1 MYNARMNKPTKST
14 LEEQVFLDLQRTADQ
29 LMYGF
34 AQVLKDADISPAQY
48 NVLRI
53 LRGAGDEGLSCSEV
67 GRRLVTAVPD
77 VTRLLDRLEAR
88 KLILR
93 SREGADRRVITVSIT
108 KLGLEMVAAL
118 DGPVQAKHREQ
129 FAHIGKSRLL
139 ELKELLELI
148 RSHLVLALLGAGSW
162 WLLAALA
169 FVRRNLCL
177 NNDRFHNDYKEVAPV

>member
-1 MYNARMNKPTKST
+1 MNTPTTSS

-53 LRGAGDEGLSCSEV
+53 LRGAGKEGLSCTEV

-88 KLILR
+88 KLVLR

-108 KLGLEMVAAL
+108 KLGLEMVGSL
-118 DGPVQAKHREQ
+118 DIPVQAKHREQ
-129 FAHIGKSRLL
+129 FAHLGRNRLL
-139 ELKELLELI
+139 QLQALLDLI
-148 RSHLVLALLGAGSW
+148 RSHLVLALFGAGSW
-162 WLLAALA
+162 WLLALLA
-169 FVRRNLCL
+169 VLRHNI
-177 NNDRFHNDYKEVAPV
+177 RFHNHCFNTLHQEADFS